1 MATRHIPVMLDEV
14 LNLLDLKKGGY
25 YIDCTLGGG
34 GYTFAI
40 SKIVGKNGGVLAI
53 DMDSNAI
60 KRAEKEIKDKKTKN
74 IILENNNFANL
85 EEIYK
90 THWLG
95 KEGVDG
101 IVFDLGLSSDQLEDA
116 ERGFSFKYD
125 TSLDMAFG
133 STAQG
138 STYDLVNYSKED
150 KLAGILRD
158 FGEEKFS
165 GRIAKAIVKEKRQ
178 KPIETTGRLVEIIG
192 EAVPAFYRN
201 NKKYHFATK
210 TFMAL
215 RIATNKEL
223 DNIRLALPQALSL
236 LKKGGRIAVVSFH
249 SLEDRMVKNFFRTES
264 RDCICPP
271 QLPQCVCGHKQSLK
285 ILTKKPII
293 PSEKEIKNNPRSRS
307 SKLRVIEKIVD

>member
-1 MATRHIPVMLDEV
+1 MLDEV